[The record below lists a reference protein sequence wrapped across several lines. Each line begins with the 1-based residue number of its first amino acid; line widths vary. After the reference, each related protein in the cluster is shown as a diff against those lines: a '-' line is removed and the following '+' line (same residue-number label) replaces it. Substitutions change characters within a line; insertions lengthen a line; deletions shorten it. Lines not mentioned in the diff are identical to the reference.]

1 MFSSV
6 HRSHNLIR
14 SESRQTSQTIT
25 SFRNVSTSSIYQEE
39 YETYV
44 VHNETLPENPHLV
57 KVAIIGLPNAG
68 KSTLINSLTG
78 RKACPISSKVHTT
91 RCRAR
96 AILVRDNTQ
105 IVFLDT
111 PGLVTEEESK
121 NHHLEPQY
129 IRDGEKAL
137 KEAHVIGVVHDA
149 SNYWLKHRLDEKVLR
164 LLHLYPHK
172 DSFLILNKIDILK
185 SKRNLLDLV
194 KVLTNGSLV
203 GQQPPEPGGSK
214 KPNYLSES
222 QVKKA
227 VKPERGWPNFR
238 EVFLVSALTRSGV
251 DGVEKFL
258 LKSSRPGPWMFS
270 GEQFSDQSPEWLI
283 EETVRGRLLEH
294 LPQEIPYNLN
304 TRIEYFHRGEQ
315 GNLVS
320 VVLVEC
326 ATPRLQKLVVGSKGS
341 RIRTIA
347 MEAEQDLYHTFQ
359 QPVML
364 KLIVQPFSRDDGMS
378 SGTQEK
384 QSKGLVEPLARIL
397 LVLLVEHDADNDARY
412 HCQSPH
418 QHQQEDL
425 DAGQGRWFRVF
436 DMICGYDEQH
446 FISFLRSTIGV
457 ASNGYDEN
465 SHVKTME
472 EEKRKEVQRRMEERG
487 ENRVMVVGRKETFK
501 TDSTSGWKLFIM
513 IIIIIII

>member
-1 MFSSV
+1 MTGRSRFEARSVGKKERVGRKGVWGRVGEQGVSLGIHPIEAGSRYFPKRVVKRTQTPASVASCNENLYRDSSRQHGSKQLANALV
-6 HRSHNLIR
+6 VLSSTAEDGEIKVQILVRSHNLIR
-14 SESRQTSQTIT
+14 SESRQIPQTIP

-44 VHNETLPENPHLV
+44 VHSETRPENPHLV

-96 AILVRDNTQ
+96 AISVKDNTQ

-121 NHHLEPQY
+121 HHHLEPQY
-129 IRDGEKAL
+129 LRDGEKAL
-137 KEAHVIGVVHDA
+137 QEAHVIGVVHDA
-149 SNYWLKHRLDEKVLR
+149 SNYWLKNRLDEKVLR

-194 KVLTNGSLV
+194 KILTNGSLV
-203 GQQPPEPGGSK
+203 GQQPPEPGGNK
-214 KPNYLSES
+214 KLNYLSES

-251 DGVEKFL
+251 DGIERFL

-270 GEQFSDQSPEWLI
+270 EEQFSDQSPEWLI

-326 ATPRLQKLVVGSKGS
+326 ATPRLQKLVVGPKGS

-359 QPVML
+359 QPTKYYESGVQQAGTIDCRMRHNQYR
-364 KLIVQPFSRDDGMS
+364 IVP
-378 SGTQEK
+378 
-384 QSKGLVEPLARIL
+384 
-397 LVLLVEHDADNDARY
+397 
-412 HCQSPH
+412 
-418 QHQQEDL
+418 
-425 DAGQGRWFRVF
+425 
-436 DMICGYDEQH
+436 
-446 FISFLRSTIGV
+446 
-457 ASNGYDEN
+457 
-465 SHVKTME
+465 
-472 EEKRKEVQRRMEERG
+472 
-487 ENRVMVVGRKETFK
+487 
-501 TDSTSGWKLFIM
+501 
-513 IIIIIII
+513 